1 MIIIDTSCGNL
12 EKLIHL
18 QRKSNMNQQMRI
30 TKSIHLI
37 FLRRDE
43 AVPSLFRECKHR
55 IREMH
60 PSWNITLWNEESG
73 LQYLKNE
80 LSEYVQAYTSF
91 TYNVQRADFLRLAL
105 VYGMGGFYMDLD
117 MYPLQA
123 LDNLLEKSL
132 VLAEEMTVSEKTQ
145 KSLNLKYRNRIAN
158 YMFGGEAG
166 HPFLRK
172 MMDAMAER
180 STIKVS
186 SQQEI
191 LDVTGPGLLTDTYW
205 DNTATYPDIT
215 LLRNEGWYVELPDGR
230 KETCLFGKYAVHL
243 HAGTWRKEI

>member
-43 AVPSLFRECKHR
+43 AIPSLFRECKHR

-132 VLAEEMTVSEKTQ
+132 VLAEEMTVSEKNR
-145 KSLNLKYRNRIAN
+145 SL
-158 YMFGGEAG
+158 
-166 HPFLRK
+166 
-172 MMDAMAER
+172 
-180 STIKVS
+180 
-186 SQQEI
+186 
-191 LDVTGPGLLTDTYW
+191 
-205 DNTATYPDIT
+205 
-215 LLRNEGWYVELPDGR
+215 
-230 KETCLFGKYAVHL
+230 
-243 HAGTWRKEI
+243 